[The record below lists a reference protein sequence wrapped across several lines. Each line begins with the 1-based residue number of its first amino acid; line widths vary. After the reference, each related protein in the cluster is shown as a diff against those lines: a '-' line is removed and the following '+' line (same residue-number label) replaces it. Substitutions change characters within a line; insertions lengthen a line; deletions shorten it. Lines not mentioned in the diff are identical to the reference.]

1 MIAVDPLDSA
11 SVLAAFG
18 ALGVLVVIFAES
30 GLLVFGFF
38 LPGDTLLF
46 PAGVLCAGTAG
57 QPPRLQLWQV
67 LLCAAIGA
75 VAGGQVGYLIGRH
88 GGRALLARTSSRRVK
103 GAAARAEGLL
113 ARYGYGKALVIGR
126 FVPLL
131 RTVLHPVAGAL
142 GVPARPFTLWQT
154 VGGVL
159 WSQALVLAGF
169 TLGASVPKVDDYLL
183 LLVAVVIVLSMLP
196 LLVEAHRTRRERR
209 TEPERRVE
217 AERRTEPGR
226 RALPEK
232 GAEPERHTG
241 AGHRHEPGRRAPSEQ
256 RAEPERHTEAGHRHE
271 PERPDLSE
279 RQTLPKRPAE
289 PEQHGRPE
297 QPDQ

>member
-1 MIAVDPLDSA
+1 MIAVNPLDSA

-18 ALGVLVVIFAES
+18 ALGVLAVIFAES

-57 QPPRLQLWQV
+57 QPPRLSLWQV

-88 GGRALLARTSSRRVK
+88 GGQALLARTSSRRVR

-169 TLGASVPKVDDYLL
+169 TLGASVPEVDDYLL
-183 LLVAVVIVLSMLP
+183 PLVAVVVVLSMLP
-196 LLVEAHRTRRERR
+196 LLVEARRTRRERR
-209 TEPERRVE
+209 AEPEPHD
-217 AERRTEPGR
+217 EPGR
-226 RALPEK
+226 R
-232 GAEPERHTG
+232 
-241 AGHRHEPGRRAPSEQ
+241 
-256 RAEPERHTEAGHRHE
+256 
-271 PERPDLSE
+271 
-279 RQTLPKRPAE
+279 
-289 PEQHGRPE
+289 
-297 QPDQ
+297 DQ